1 MRHDTGG
8 WKHVYRNG
16 PITIPILQETD
27 AHRRLPDAYQNH
39 IVASVRTL
47 VHGMIESSGYAGYAS
62 WQACV
67 VVLARAVVAV
77 VILNRSYSCIGLH
90 VSIGEVQRQHV
101 NLARGFSWRCRLP
114 FAFVALDTSIV
125 RVHDA
130 GWYQFESVR
139 LRYDG

>member
-47 VHGMIESSGYAGYAS
+47 VHGMIENSGYAGYAS

>member
-47 VHGMIESSGYAGYAS
+47 VHGMIENSGYAGYAS

-67 VVLARAVVAV
+67 VVLARAVV
-77 VILNRSYSCIGLH
+77 ILNRSYSRIGLH

-130 GWYQFESVR
+130 GWYQFKSVR

>member
-1 MRHDTGG
+1 MRHQTGDG
-8 WKHVYRNG
+8 SMYTEMDHS
-16 PITIPILQETD
+16 PSPILQETD
-27 AHRRLPDAYQNH
+27 AHRRLPDVYQNH

-47 VHGMIESSGYAGYAS
+47 VHGMIENSGYAGYAS

-67 VVLARAVVAV
+67 VVLARAVV
-77 VILNRSYSCIGLH
+77 ILNRSYSRIGLH